1 MKILENV
8 QAGAV
13 QQVPKVP
20 ELTAQSC
27 ELIQY
32 GCHYQHTFVSAAP
45 VAQSPRG
52 AQ

>member
-1 MKILENV
+1 MKTLENV

-13 QQVPKVP
+13 QQVP